1 MSGIDNAIEYS
12 DDFQKLIITA
22 AFSEPEIFVRC
33 QNILKPDYFSPKFQ
47 KAVKYTL
54 DYSMQYNTLPDFT
67 DLQVKSGVSLF
78 KDVEKITRE
87 RQQAYLEDIEAFCRH
102 KALELAMFEGMGY
115 LEKKQYGMVEELVK
129 EAMLVSLQTDLG
141 LVYNENPE
149 QRNAEL
155 FSEQGSISTGY
166 KELDLMLGGGFG
178 YGELE
183 IFVAPSGGGKSVALQ
198 NIALNFAERGMNG
211 VYITLELKENLVASR
226 IDSMLIGKN
235 KTAIRGNL
243 TGTSAEV
250 RLKSRSHGELRIKRM
265 PETTTTVNDIKAYLR
280 ELNIQTG
287 MKIDFIC
294 VDYLDLL
301 SSPRCTNLS
310 DTFTKDKCVS
320 EELRAMADAENI
332 VCVSASQ
339 LNRTGAGK
347 DVNEYDH
354 TNIAGGISKVYT
366 ADNVIGIHNTS
377 ALRERGEIHF
387 QMLKTRNSGGVGHRI
402 KLKYNIDTLRISD
415 MDIVVGNTTLSQP
428 VNTQPYMSPMSQPS
442 PAVAQHPAPAP
453 SKRSEAMSF
462 LTDIHSRRG

>member
-1 MSGIDNAIEYS
+1 MSGMDNAIEYS
-12 DDFQKLIITA
+12 DDFQKLILTA

-33 QNILKPDYFSPKFQ
+33 QNILKPDYFSPKYQ
-47 KAVKYTL
+47 EAVRYTL
-54 DYSMQYNTLPDFT
+54 DYAMKYQTLPDFT
-67 DLQVKSGVSLF
+67 DLQVKSRASLF
-78 KDVEKITRE
+78 KLEEKITRE
-87 RQQAYLEDIEAFCRH
+87 RQQAYLTDIEAFCRH

-141 LVYNENPE
+141 LVYNEDPKS
-149 QRNAEL
+149 RNDEL

-166 KELDLMLGGGFG
+166 TELDLQLGGGFG

-235 KTAIRGNL
+235 KSAIRGDL
-243 TGTSAEV
+243 VGTSAEV
-250 RLKSRSHGELRIKRM
+250 KMKSRSHGQLRIKRM

-287 MKIDFIC
+287 LEIDFIC

-320 EELRAMADAENI
+320 EELRALADAENI

-366 ADNVIGIHNTS
+366 ADNVIGIHNTA

-402 KLKYNIDTLRISD
+402 KMGYNIDTLRISNLN
-415 MDIVVGNTTLSQP
+415 IVIGNATSIAPTTSSQP
-428 VNTQPYMSPMSQPS
+428 YVSPMSQPAPVATPQQ
-442 PAVAQHPAPAP
+442 PA
-453 SKRSEAMSF
+453 SKRAETMNF
-462 LTDIHSRRG
+462 LSGLHNGR